1 MIGNMFDNLKAVVA
15 NTRTE
20 DIKMIDIAELH
31 ESDDNFFIV
40 SRVEELAESILG
52 QGGVKENLIVRPLDN
67 GGYEIISGHRRRAAV
82 QYLIDHGENISR
94 MLPCLVQNYDSD
106 ESRMLDLILMNTSQ
120 RQLSDAELMQSYE
133 TLSNILKEKKN
144 LGEKFGK
151 TRDKLAEILAVS
163 PAQVG
168 KMQNVDKNAIDTI
181 KEAVKSG
188 DITISTANEIAK
200 LDEESQKEIAATGD
214 LSKVKPKEVKQKADK
229 PKDNK
234 KVDTSSNF
242 SDTADSEDDLS
253 FSDEYDEKV
262 DTNIN
267 FSDSLD
273 DKDDT
278 ATDEPD
284 DEEVD
289 TSSNFSDTEEDITKW
304 ESAIKGYALL
314 AAERAG
320 FTTEQK
326 NALLGGMIKVLSVF
340 DKSDAEKKY
349 NNR

>member
-15 NTRTE
+15 NTRSE

-120 RQLSDAELMQSYE
+120 RQLSDAELMQSYKM
-133 TLSNILKEKKN
+133 LRNILKEKKN

-200 LDEESQKEIAATGD
+200 LDEDSQKEIAATGD
-214 LSKVKPKEVKQKADK
+214 LNKVKPKEVKKKADK

-242 SDTADSEDDLS
+242 SD
-253 FSDEYDEKV
+253 
-262 DTNIN
+262 
-267 FSDSLD
+267 SLD
-273 DKDDT
+273 DEPDT
-278 ATDEPD
+278 LITDEPD
-284 DEEVD
+284 DEEVA
-289 TSSNFSDTEEDITKW
+289 TSSNLAESEEDLTKW